1 VTGNGYIPPADPN
14 RRVGVEAR
22 KTYAEKV
29 RNGFIEKFLSGD
41 AVLDIGYKG
50 YESDVLPI
58 VPQAIGVDFD
68 YPDYDGEKLPFES
81 ASQDAVFSSHC
92 LEHVDNAR
100 TAIREWFRVLKVGG
114 FLVIFV
120 PHQYLYERKLT
131 PPSNWNQDHRRFYSP
146 ATLLADVEAAL
157 ESNSYRVRHLID
169 NDLDYDY
176 TIPLH
181 QHPSGSYEIE
191 LVLQKIAPPPWCV
204 ASSTE
209 AEQVRAP
216 FRSAAVSA
224 PTPNADECDLL
235 EPPLPAK
242 SVERYGSIIY
252 DGLNFAPG
260 RGTGIATYT
269 RMLTRIVRNLGCD
282 VGVVYGSAFTPAKDP
297 LLREVLFFDQL
308 RSAGLGKK
316 ITVQRYFDMLVDQLH
331 CHFTLQPLPVA
342 LGKTVICDQFDE
354 FLPEHDRA
362 FVFRNLFKNA
372 NMFFYRTGKFVT
384 LSFDTVPNVFHCTY
398 PLPLRVKGA
407 RNVYTIH
414 DLMPLR
420 LPFATLDSKRRTR
433 RLLKAVAAR
442 ADHIVTVSE
451 TSKRD
456 IIQLLGIDE
465 RRVTNTYQAV
475 AFPRKY
481 VRRPEQDVANFL
493 DGLYGLEMRGYLL
506 FFGALEPK
514 KNVGRLI
521 DAYLA
526 SGIKLP
532 LVLVTAPGWQS
543 TAERDRLKEH
553 EARQASEP
561 GTTARIRCLDYV
573 DLSRLVNLVRGA
585 RAVIFPS
592 LYEGF
597 GLPVLESMLLGTPV
611 VTSSG
616 GALAEVAGEAALLV
630 DPYDVDDITRAIRTI
645 THDADLQG
653 ELSRRG
659 IAQAAKFS
667 GARYQERVAKL
678 YASVN

>member
-1 VTGNGYIPPADPN
+1 VTGNGYVPPADPN

-22 KTYAEKV
+22 KTYANNL
-29 RNGFIEKFLSGD
+29 RNGFIAKYLSG
-41 AVLDIGYKG
+41 AAILDIGYRG

-68 YPDYDGEKLPFES
+68 YPGYDGEKLPFDS

-92 LEHVDNAR
+92 LEHVDDAR
-100 TAIREWFRVLKVGG
+100 VAIREWFRVLKIGG

-131 PPSNWNQDHRRFYSP
+131 PPSNWNQDHRRFYTP
-146 ATLLADVEAAL
+146 ATLMADVEAAL
-157 ESNSYRVRHLID
+157 APNSYRVRYLID

-176 TIPLH
+176 TISLQ
-181 QHPSGSYEIE
+181 QHPAGSYEIE
-191 LVLQKIAPPPWCV
+191 LVLEKIAPQRWSL

-209 AEQVRAP
+209 AERV
-216 FRSAAVSA
+216 SAAFRLVAGSA
-224 PTPNADECDLL
+224 AAPDADEGDLL
-235 EPPLPAK
+235 EPSLPAK
-242 SVERYGSIIY
+242 SAERHGSIIY

-269 RMLTRIVRNLGCD
+269 RMLTRIARNLGCD
-282 VGVVYGSAFTPAKDP
+282 VGVVYGSTFTPAKDP
-297 LLREVLFFDQL
+297 LLREILFFDQL
-308 RSAGLGKK
+308 RSAGLGEK
-316 ITVQRYFDMLVDQLH
+316 ITVRRYFDMLVDQLH
-331 CHFTLQPLPVA
+331 CHFTLKPLPVA
-342 LGKTVICDQFDE
+342 LGKSVITDQFDE
-354 FLPEHDRA
+354 LLPEQDRA
-362 FVFRNLFKNA
+362 FIFRNLFKNA
-372 NMFFYRTGKFVT
+372 NKFFYRTGRFVT
-384 LSFDTVPNVFHCTY
+384 LSFDTSPNVFHCTY
-398 PLPLRVKGA
+398 PMPLRVEGA
-407 RNVYTIH
+407 RNVYTVH

-433 RLLKAVAAR
+433 KLLTALAAR
-442 ADHIVTVSE
+442 ADRIVTVSE

-456 IIQLLGIDE
+456 IVQLLGMDE

-481 VRRPEQDVANFL
+481 VRRPEHDVANFL

-526 SGIKLP
+526 SGIKIP
-532 LVLVTAPGWQS
+532 LVLVMAPGWHN

-573 DLSRLVNLVRGA
+573 DLSRLVNLIRGA

-630 DPYDVDDITRAIRTI
+630 DPYDVDNIARAIRTI

-659 IAQAAKFS
+659 IVQAAKFS
-667 GARYQERVAKL
+667 VAHYQKRVANL
-678 YASVN
+678 YASLS